1 MDYQALIKRWQNQ
14 DLRPW
19 ADCLPDQL
27 AASFQQGRHGDLPRW
42 RDALN
47 QLPELQPAIV
57 DLTGPSVRVGSAG
70 QASTG
75 ERQQLEAGLRRLCP
89 WRKGPYE
96 LFGLSVDSEW
106 RSDLKWARLEQALTP
121 LAGRRVLDVGC
132 GNGYHCWRMRGAGA
146 GEVIGIDPAPL
157 FIVQFWAVQKYIAD
171 PAVWVLPL
179 GIEQAPNRL
188 EAFDS
193 VFSMGILYHRRS
205 PMDHLQAL
213 QGCLRTG
220 GELILETLV
229 VEGDERHCL
238 VPRGRYARM
247 SNIWFIPSCEM
258 LTLWLD
264 KLGFRDIRQI
274 DVTATTSAEQRTT
287 GWMQFQSLADFLDP
301 QDQSLTVEGYPA
313 PRRGIFM
320 ARK

>member
-1 MDYQALIKRWQNQ
+1 MDYQALIQRWQNQ

-19 ADCLPDQL
+19 ANCLPEQI
-27 AASFQQGRHGDLPRW
+27 AASLQPGRHGELPRW
-42 RDALN
+42 KDALN
-47 QLPELQPAIV
+47 QLPELEPAMV
-57 DLTGPSVRVGSAG
+57 DLTGPSVRVGSGG
-70 QASTG
+70 QASSG
-75 ERQQLEAGLRRLCP
+75 ERRQLEAGLRRLCP

-121 LAGRRVLDVGC
+121 LKGRRVLDVGC

-157 FIVQFWAVQKYIAD
+157 FVLQFWAVQKYIRD
-171 PAVWVLPL
+171 SAVWVLPL
-179 GIEQAPNRL
+179 GIEQVPKRL

-205 PMDHLQAL
+205 PMGHLQAL
-213 QGCLRTG
+213 RGCLRPG

-247 SNIWFIPSCEM
+247 SNVWFIPSCAM
-258 LTLWLD
+258 LTLWLE
-264 KLGFRDIRQI
+264 KLGYRDIRRI
-274 DVTATTSAEQRTT
+274 DVTTTTCAEQRTT

-301 QDQSLTVEGYPA
+301 QDQGLTVEGYPA

>member
-19 ADCLPDQL
+19 ADYLPDQL

-47 QLPELQPAIV
+47 QLPELQPAMV

-106 RSDLKWARLEQALTP
+106 RSDLKWGRLEQALTP

-157 FIVQFWAVQKYIAD
+157 FVVQFWAVQKYIAD